1 MSDES
6 ELAPTR
12 MLPPLPA
19 DAGPGAPY
27 STPNGMA
34 STPFHRTNRVCAG
47 RAGPSDGS
55 VPADCTPGGYPT
67 LPAVGSHFLGFR
79 LIAVLGRGAFGQVY
93 LAEQDD
99 LAHRFV
105 TVKIAKDIFGESQ
118 MLAQLQHTHIVP
130 IYSIHRT
137 DAFQVVC
144 MPY

>member
-12 MLPPLPA
+12 LLPPLPA
-19 DAGPGAPY
+19 DASPGAPY

-34 STPFHRTNRVCAG
+34 STPFLRTSPICAG
-47 RAGPSDGS
+47 KARPSDSS
-55 VPADCTPGGYPT
+55 VPADCTPGGYRT
-67 LPAVGSHFLGFR
+67 LPPVGSHFLGFR

-105 TVKIAKDIFGESQ
+105 TLKIARDIFGE
-118 MLAQLQHTHIVP
+118 
-130 IYSIHRT
+130 
-137 DAFQVVC
+137 
-144 MPY
+144 